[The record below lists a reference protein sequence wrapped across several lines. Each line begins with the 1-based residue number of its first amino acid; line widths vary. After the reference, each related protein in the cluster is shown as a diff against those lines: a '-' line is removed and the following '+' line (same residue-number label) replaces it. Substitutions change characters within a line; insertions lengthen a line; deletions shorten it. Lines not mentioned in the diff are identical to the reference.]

1 MIMKK
6 GLNAYWVKF
15 IAMIAMLL
23 DHFAHIAIILPIN
36 LNTATSLATAMNVVG
51 RVTMPVMCYFI
62 AEGYHHTSSLKK
74 YFLRLIV
81 FAIISQI
88 PYYLWNVGLQTY
100 FIDFLKYSVFHMN
113 VIYTLTMGLLA
124 LTIAKSKTNTVLKLL
139 GMFAAVILTKY
150 SDWGIYG
157 VLWVLVFGIF
167 HGDFKMQ
174 AVWFGAISI
183 IRCLVKYTNNT
194 HAFALQL
201 CTLLALPLL
210 YLYNGERGRKS
221 KYGFYIFYPLH
232 LLILAIIRYLV
243 IT

>member
-23 DHFAHIAIILPIN
+23 DHFAHIAIMLPTN
-36 LNTATSLATAMNVVG
+36 QNTAMSLATAMNVVG

-62 AEGYHHTSSLKK
+62 AEGYYHTSNLKR

-194 HAFALQL
+194 YVFALQL

-243 IT
+243 II